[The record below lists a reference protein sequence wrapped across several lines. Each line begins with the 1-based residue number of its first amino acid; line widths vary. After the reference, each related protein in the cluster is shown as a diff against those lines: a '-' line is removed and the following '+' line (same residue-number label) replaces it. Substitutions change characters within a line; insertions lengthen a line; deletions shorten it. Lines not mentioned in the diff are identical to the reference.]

1 MQTELEP
8 LVGSNLDKEIIEI
21 KIGDWKKRY
30 EETGASAYKR
40 DCPVCKHGTLLMNR
54 DNKTFKLQ
62 KLDRCIL
69 CGQLFNYVDLDTC
82 GLV

>member
-1 MQTELEP
+1 MQTELDA
-8 LVGSNLDKEIIEI
+8 LVGINIEKEMVDIE
-21 KIGDWKKRY
+21 IGDWKKRY
-30 EETGASAYKR
+30 DETGESAYRR

-54 DNKTFKLQ
+54 DIKTLKLQ